1 MLLFVNCVLDENI
14 LNEILK
20 MYVSYVFYI
29 QFKPFIYQLNA
40 HS

>member
-20 MYVSYVFYI
+20 MYVSYVFLY
-29 QFKPFIYQLNA
+29 
-40 HS
+40 SV